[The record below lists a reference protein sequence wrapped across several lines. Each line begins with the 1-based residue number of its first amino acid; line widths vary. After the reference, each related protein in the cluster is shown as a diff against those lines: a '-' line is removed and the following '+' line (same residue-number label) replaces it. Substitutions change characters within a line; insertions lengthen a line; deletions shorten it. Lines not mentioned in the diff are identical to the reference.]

1 MERRIESKLIYDILR
16 TVPNV
21 IEIWFHGSRFR
32 GDHKQDSDTD
42 IQVIVPDN
50 VVGSDYLDV
59 VIALEKLGNQYINF
73 DIQPGHLNDMVNRV
87 ARKQGKLL
95 WSHDQKDNISESQD
109 MSSLKKVLLDFLPLA
124 TSELGLSKIPRL
136 KLEKSLN
143 YNGQPSFGSFNP
155 ARGTIELA
163 IGGRHP
169 VDICRT
175 LAHELV
181 HRKQAEENQLNHDSG
196 TTGSPEE
203 NQANSMAGII
213 MRKFNK
219 EFPEHTNGSPLQEQD
234 DGYAQSNVSY
244 NDELSPKAWSNGKLR
259 TEVRYKLLE
268 AAKFFIDYL
277 EIPDF
282 RVLDVVLTGSMA
294 NYNYTEYSDFD
305 VHVVTRYADL
315 KCDDIAEAFYKARK
329 EIWNSNHD
337 IVIRGHDVE
346 LYVEDIERPPVS
358 AGVYSLLDDKWI
370 KKPSYDPPDINDTA
384 INLKVSDLIKQIDS
398 TIENANDPDDIH
410 RILKK
415 IVQMRRSGLDD
426 EGEFGVE
433 NLAFK
438 ILRNQGYIKKLVDA
452 FRKQQDIELSL

>member
-1 MERRIESKLIYDILR
+1 MERRIESKLIYDILT
-16 TVPNV
+16 TVPDA

-32 GDHKQDSDTD
+32 GDHRQDSDTD
-42 IQVIVPDN
+42 IQVIVPDD
-50 VVGSDYLDV
+50 VRGGDYLDI
-59 VIALEKLGNQYINF
+59 VIALERLGNQYINF

-87 ARKQGKLL
+87 VRKQGKLL
-95 WSHDQKDNISESQD
+95 WSRDQKSDISESQD
-109 MSSLKKVLLDFLPLA
+109 ISSLRQVLSDFLPLA
-124 TSELGLSKIPRL
+124 VNELRLSKIPRL

-143 YNGQPSFGSFNP
+143 YNGQPSFGGFNP

-181 HRKQAEENQLNHDSG
+181 HHKQAEENQLDHGSG

-219 EFPEHTNGSPLQEQD
+219 EFPKHTNGLSLQENKDYVQND
-234 DGYAQSNVSY
+234 VAY
-244 NDELSPKAWSNGKLR
+244 NDELSPKAWQNEKLR
-259 TEVRYKLLE
+259 IEVRYKLLE

-277 EIPDF
+277 EILDF
-282 RVLDVVLTGSMA
+282 RVLDIVLTGSMA

-337 IVIRGHDVE
+337 IIIRGHDVE
-346 LYVEDIERPPVS
+346 LYVEDIENSPVS
-358 AGVYSLLDDKWI
+358 SGVYSLLDDKWV
-370 KKPSYDPPDINDTA
+370 KKPTYDPPDINDTA
-384 INLKVSDLIKQIDS
+384 VNLKVSDLIKQIDS
-398 TIENANDPDDIH
+398 TIKTADDPNDIH

-415 IVQMRRSGLDD
+415 IVQMRRSGLDV
-426 EGEFGVE
+426 EGEFSIE

-438 ILRNQGYIKKLVDA
+438 ILRNQGYIKRLVDA